1 MWSRTLVPYV
11 KPATVG
17 YGFHLR
23 FASTLAVI
31 VLVMIN
37 LEEDFDLIYL
47 IYTHVLNRLK
57 DRHFVAVS

>member
-1 MWSRTLVPYV
+1 M